1 MAKKS
6 AKIAATYFI
15 TIFAAL
21 AVVGGTSFFMLRG
34 YIFGDSDKPA
44 APGDPDETQ
53 TSVTTSSAEYV
64 PSDLDSRT
72 VIGIYDAGS
81 KPSSTC
87 FVLFRFLPSQ
97 NKLVVVPLQPGT
109 VTSGGGTLY
118 DLYRSGGAQAVKR
131 GLETLIGFPVDKYI
145 ALNDNNFGTFS
156 NLCGN
161 ISFNI
166 PYNLI
171 YESEDAGENTVLKA
185 GEQMLDN
192 KTLRKVLIFPVY
204 TGGEEYRATIVGEI
218 VCGMMDNGAKGIFK
232 SAPESVYT
240 ELANSGAD
248 MDISIYD
255 YRDSEQAIKYVLDRS
270 SSPSQLVIPSGTYT
284 DGGYVL
290 DDAFIDALPRYFG
303 ME

>member
-1 MAKKS
+1 
-6 AKIAATYFI
+6 
-15 TIFAAL
+15 
-21 AVVGGTSFFMLRG
+21 
-34 YIFGDSDKPA
+34 
-44 APGDPDETQ
+44 
-53 TSVTTSSAEYV
+53 
-64 PSDLDSRT
+64 
-72 VIGIYDAGS
+72 
-81 KPSSTC
+81 TC

-97 NKLVVVPLQPGT
+97 SKLVVVPLQPEI
-109 VTSGGGTLY
+109 VTNGGGTLY

-131 GLETLIGFPVDKYI
+131 GLETLTGFPVDKYI
-145 ALNDNNFGTFS
+145 ALDDTNFGTFS

-171 YESEDAGENTVLKA
+171 YESEDASENIVLKA

-192 KTLRKVLIFPVY
+192 KTLRKVLIFPIY
-204 TGGEEYRATIVGEI
+204 NGGEEYRATIVGEI
-218 VCGMMDNGAKGIFK
+218 VCGMIDNGAKGIFR

-255 YRDSEQAIKYVLDRS
+255 YRDSEEAIKYVLDRNN
-270 SSPSQLVIPSGTYT
+270 SPSQLVIPSGVYT
-284 DGGYVL
+284 DQGYVL
-290 DDAFIDALPRYFG
+290 DDAFIEALPRYFG